1 MTSVTIGGDERSL
14 DDASAGW
21 ITQQIERRR
30 RDGIAVCVVVCVKTT
45 DLNMYLAT
53 PECGQHVGGGRPPN
67 ANERDILELWQK
79 HGLNDT
85 GFAPGQVVAFL
96 TRLKHLL

>member
-30 RDGIAVCVVVCVKTT
+30 RDGIAVCVVVRIKTT
-45 DLNMYLAT
+45 DLNIHLAT
-53 PECGQHVGGGRPPN
+53 PECAHHAGGGRPPN
-67 ANERDILELWQK
+67 ANERGILELWQK
-79 HGLNDT
+79 HGLNEVN
-85 GFAPGQVVAFL
+85 FAPGQVVAFL
-96 TRLKHLL
+96 ARLKHLL